1 MCLHGVRRNGKGVS
15 MNSEELTKQICE
27 GRSHRTKRLT
37 KKELTICREVERLQK
52 ENEGWIEGY
61 CFVNGQRAT
70 LSDARLLYH
79 EGYVTGSR
87 YADADGRMR
96 HAWNSLNGKLVDF
109 SFPVNFVEQHH
120 VADNYN
126 AEHTY
131 TQKEVIAGFIK
142 RGGVWEWMSAND
154 KERAK

>member
-1 MCLHGVRRNGKGVS
+1 MCVRTMRRSGKGVP
-15 MNSEELTKQICE
+15 MNSEELAKQTCE
-27 GRSHRTKRLT
+27 GRSSRVKRLT
-37 KKELTICREVERLQK
+37 KKELAICREVERCVTE

-87 YADADGRMR
+87 HADADGTMR

-109 SFPVNFVEQHH
+109 SFPVNFAKQHH
-120 VADNYN
+120 VAENYN
-126 AEHTY
+126 PEHTY
-131 TQKEVIAGFIK
+131 TQKEVIAAFIK
-142 RGGVWEWMSAND
+142 RGGVWEWI
-154 KERAK
+154 AKT